1 MIKLVNQ
8 TIFRKKIREKDIPIF
23 SSIQVMAIF
32 GLSKDAAAAILHR
45 YTKEG
50 FIVRLKRGLYAF
62 PDALPPVGYIANML
76 YQPSYIS
83 LDFALSYHGMLPETV
98 YAITSLTTKA
108 TRRFECQGIVYSF
121 RRIQKGAFTGY
132 ETRRQSGVSFFIADP
147 EKAYVDTQY
156 FRLIDG
162 LEPLSRFRKEKLQ
175 KTQALSYAALY
186 RNGALAEIIEKTL

>member
-1 MIKLVNQ
+1 
-8 TIFRKKIREKDIPIF
+8 
-23 SSIQVMAIF
+23 MAIF
-32 GLSKDAAAAILHR
+32 GLSKDACAAILHR

-50 FIVRLKRGLYAF
+50 FIIRLKRGLYAF

-76 YQPSYIS
+76 YQPSYVS
-83 LDFALSYHGMLPETV
+83 LDFALSYHGIFPETV

-108 TRRFECQGIVYSF
+108 TRRFECQGIDYSF

-132 ETRRQSGVSFFIADP
+132 ETRRQSGVSFVIADP

-162 LEPLSRFRKEKLQ
+162 LLPLARFRKEKLQ
-175 KTQALSYAALY
+175 KARALSYATLY
-186 RNGALAEIIEKTL
+186 RNEALTEIIEKTL